1 MDKFIIIMKNWSYD
15 VKVDYMCEMKSLD
28 DFLTNE
34 ANIIDDNDAILDVVG
49 YYNGDELKWG
59 IRLFMNIFF

>member
-1 MDKFIIIMKNWSYD
+1 
-15 VKVDYMCEMKSLD
+15 
-28 DFLTNE
+28 
-34 ANIIDDNDAILDVVG
+34 LDVVG